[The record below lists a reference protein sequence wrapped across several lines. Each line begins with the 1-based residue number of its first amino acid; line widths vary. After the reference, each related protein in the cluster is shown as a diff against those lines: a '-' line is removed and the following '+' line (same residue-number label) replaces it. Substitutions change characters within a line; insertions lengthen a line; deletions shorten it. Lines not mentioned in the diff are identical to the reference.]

1 MKTLLCGLAAILSVA
16 VSSPVLAISDDG
28 LITGTVVEYT
38 EINAP
43 HYALVVEDSK
53 KERFT
58 INARLANQRYQP
70 KVGDKV
76 TVHYHTGRHGVVIK
90 SQPKH

>member
-1 MKTLLCGLAAILSVA
+1 MLSRLYKDSLHNFSDTHDQSIMKTLLCGLAAILSVA

-58 INARLANQRYQP
+58 INATLANS
-70 KVGDKV
+70 
-76 TVHYHTGRHGVVIK
+76 VINRK
-90 SQPKH
+90 